1 MLTGC
6 RPGEAMAAA
15 WEQIDAEPGFW
26 IKPSAQTKQRK
37 IHKAPLGP
45 AALELLARIGAD
57 RVATPRRTGSNFVF
71 TGRIHGE
78 PLKHIHTV

>member
-15 WEQIDAEPGFW
+15 WEQFDAEPGFW

-45 AALELLARIGAD
+45 AALEPGRSCGY
-57 RVATPRRTGSNFVF
+57 ATPDRQQFRFHRADPRRAFEA
-71 TGRIHGE
+71 H
-78 PLKHIHTV
+78 P